1 MNILRLS
8 WKNIISKPLPSL
20 LSMLLLAVGLSTAII
35 LKLTE
40 HQLTENINNTGK
52 DVKLVIG
59 AKGSRLQLVLS
70 SVFQID
76 NPTGN
81 INYGFYSLLK
91 RNKMIKEMIP
101 VSMGDSYKRK
111 RIVGTNHDYVS
122 LFSGEL
128 KEGVLFE
135 KPLEATIGSAVANE
149 LGLKVGDEFVGG
161 HGMEEILDFH
171 DEYKYNVVGILE
183 KSGSVLDNLILTP
196 VQTVWIMHAGH
207 DHDSEYTLGGTE
219 EGGHDE
225 HEHAQEE
232 ILEDSLPQKDEE
244 HEHEHEGHDHGHEH
258 DHHDHV
264 EVNLDSVLANIDP
277 KDREIT
283 AILFPN
289 LSGSA
294 KIGILNNANNQ
305 PGMMAVDPAPEI
317 ALLKNKLTPFVS
329 IIVAISWFI
338 TVIAMFSVFIGLLN
352 SLRGRKYEI
361 ALMRVLGA
369 SKGKVLISILFEGVI
384 LSVLGY
390 LLCLVLSHAGME
402 LIGNWMQNEYQYEF
416 TGWIFLTSELTY
428 LLVAIVIGLVS
439 ALIPAYKAYNTD
451 ISETLSK

>member
-8 WKNIISKPLPSL
+8 WKNIISKPLPSI
-20 LSMLLLAVGLSTAII
+20 LSVLLLAVGLSTAII

-81 INYGFYSLLK
+81 INYGFYTLLK
-91 RNKMIKEMIP
+91 RNRMIKEMIP

-111 RIVGTNHDYVS
+111 RIVGTNQDYIR
-122 LFSGEL
+122 LFSGKL

-135 KPLEATIGSAVANE
+135 KPLEAIIGIAVAAE

-161 HGMEEILDFH
+161 HGMEEVLHSH
-171 DEYKYNVVGILE
+171 DEYKYKVVGVLE
-183 KSGSVLDNLILTP
+183 RSGSVLDNLILTP

-207 DHDSEYTLGGTE
+207 NDDSEYTLGAG
-219 EGGHDE
+219 DKAM
-225 HEHAQEE
+225 HAPEVV
-232 ILEDSLPQKDEE
+232 LEDSLSQIAEE
-244 HEHEHEGHDHGHEH
+244 HNHEHHHHDH
-258 DHHDHV
+258 HV

-289 LSGSA
+289 LSGNA
-294 KIGILNNANNQ
+294 KIGVLNNANNQ
-305 PGMMAVDPAPEI
+305 PSMMAVDPAPEI
-317 ALLKNKLTPFVS
+317 MLLKNKLTPFVS

-338 TVIAMFSVFIGLLN
+338 TIIAMFSVFIGLLN

-369 SKGKVLISILFEGVI
+369 SKSKVLVSILFEGVI

-402 LIGNWMQNEYQYEF
+402 LIGSWMQNEYQYEF
-416 TGWIFLTSELTY
+416 TGWIFLNSELTY
-428 LLVAIVIGLVS
+428 LLVAIAIGLVS

>member
-1 MNILRLS
+1 MNILKLS
-8 WKNIISKPLPSL
+8 WKNITSKPLPSI

-81 INYGFYSLLK
+81 INYGFYTLLK
-91 RNKMIKEMIP
+91 RNRMIKEMIP

-111 RIVGTNHDYVS
+111 RIVGTNQGYVR
-122 LFSGEL
+122 LFSGKL

-135 KPLEATIGSAVANE
+135 KPLEATIGIAVATE

-161 HGMEEILDFH
+161 HGMEEVLHSH
-171 DEYKYNVVGILE
+171 DEYKYKVVGVLRR
-183 KSGSVLDNLILTP
+183 SGSVLDNLILTP

-207 DHDSEYTLGGTE
+207 GDDSEYTLGAGDKSMHTPKE
-219 EGGHDE
+219 VV
-225 HEHAQEE
+225 
-232 ILEDSLPQKDEE
+232 EDSLSQMAKEHN
-244 HEHEHEGHDHGHEH
+244 HEHHHH

-264 EVNLDSVLANIDP
+264 EVNLDSLLANIDP

-289 LSGSA
+289 LSGNA
-294 KIGILNNANNQ
+294 KIGVLNNANNQ
-305 PGMMAVDPAPEI
+305 PNMMAVDPAPEI
-317 ALLKNKLTPFVS
+317 MLLKNKLTPFVS
-329 IIVAISWFI
+329 IIIAISWFI
-338 TVIAMFSVFIGLLN
+338 TIIAMFSVFIGLLN

-369 SKGKVLISILFEGVI
+369 SKAKVLVSILFEGVI

-390 LLCLVLSHAGME
+390 ILCLVLSHAGME

-416 TGWIFLTSELTY
+416 TGWIFLRSELTY
-428 LLVAIVIGLVS
+428 LLVAIAIGLVS
-439 ALIPAYKAYNTD
+439 ALFPAYKAYKTD

>member
-8 WKNIISKPLPSL
+8 WKNIISKPLPSI
-20 LSMLLLAVGLSTAII
+20 LSVLLLAVGLSTAII

-81 INYGFYSLLK
+81 INYGFYTLLK
-91 RNKMIKEMIP
+91 RNRMIKEMIP

-111 RIVGTNHDYVS
+111 RIVGTNQDYIR
-122 LFSGEL
+122 LFSGKL

-135 KPLEATIGSAVANE
+135 NPLEATIGSVVASE

-161 HGMEEILDFH
+161 HGMEEVLHSH
-171 DEYKYNVVGILE
+171 DEYKYKVVGVLE
-183 KSGSVLDNLILTP
+183 RSGSVLDNLILTP

-207 DHDSEYTLGGTE
+207 NDDSEYTLGAGDKEMHAPE
-219 EGGHDE
+219 EV
-225 HEHAQEE
+225 
-232 ILEDSLPQKDEE
+232 LEDSLSQIAEE
-244 HEHEHEGHDHGHEH
+244 HNHEHHHHDH
-258 DHHDHV
+258 HV

-289 LSGSA
+289 LSGNA
-294 KIGILNNANNQ
+294 KIGVLNNANNQ
-305 PGMMAVDPAPEI
+305 PSMMAVDPAPEI
-317 ALLKNKLTPFVS
+317 MLLKNKLTPFVS

-338 TVIAMFSVFIGLLN
+338 TIIAMFSVFIGLLN

-369 SKGKVLISILFEGVI
+369 SKSKVLVSILFEGVI

-402 LIGNWMQNEYQYEF
+402 LIGSWMQNEYQYEF
-416 TGWIFLTSELTY
+416 TGWIFLNSELTY
-428 LLVAIVIGLVS
+428 LLVAIAIGLVS

>member
-1 MNILRLS
+1 MNVLRLS

-20 LSMLLLAVGLSTAII
+20 LSMLLLAVGLSTGII

-52 DVKLVIG
+52 DIKLVIG

-91 RNKMIKEMIP
+91 RNKLIKEMIP

-111 RIVGTNHDYVS
+111 RIVGTNHDYIR

-128 KEGVLFE
+128 KEGVLFK
-135 KPLEATIGSAVANE
+135 KPLEATIGSAVASE
-149 LGLKVGDEFVGG
+149 LGLKVGADFVGG
-161 HGMEEILDFH
+161 HGMEEVLHSH
-171 DEYKYNVVGILE
+171 DEYKYKVVGVLE
-183 KSGSVLDNLILTP
+183 RSGSVLDNLILTP

-207 DHDSEYTLGGTE
+207 GHDSEYTLGGAKE
-219 EGGHDE
+219 EIYDVPELEEVLVDSLSQKHEVHNHEGHSHE
-225 HEHAQEE
+225 HHEHA
-232 ILEDSLPQKDEE
+232 
-244 HEHEHEGHDHGHEH
+244 
-258 DHHDHV
+258 
-264 EVNLDSVLANIDP
+264 EVNLEELLANIDP

-289 LSGSA
+289 LSGNA
-294 KIGILNNANNQ
+294 KIGVLNNANNQ
-305 PGMMAVDPAPEI
+305 PNMMAVDPAPEI

-329 IIVAISWFI
+329 IIIAISWFI
-338 TVIAMFSVFIGLLN
+338 TIIAMFSVFIGLLS

-369 SKGKVLISILFEGVI
+369 SKSKVLISILFEGVI

-390 LLCLVLSHAGME
+390 LLCLVLSHSGME

-416 TGWIFLTSELTY
+416 TGWIFLNSELTY

>member
-1 MNILRLS
+1 MNILILS

-70 SVFQID
+70 GVFQID

-81 INYGFYSLLK
+81 INYGFYSLMK

-111 RIVGTNHDYVS
+111 RIVGTNHDYIR
-122 LFSGEL
+122 LFSGKL

-135 KPLEATIGSAVANE
+135 KPLEATIGNVVASE

-161 HGMEEILDFH
+161 HGMEEVLHSH
-171 DEYKYNVVGILE
+171 DEYKYKVVGVLE
-183 KSGSVLDNLILTP
+183 RSGSVLDNLILTP

-207 DHDSEYTLGGTE
+207 NDDSEYTLEGTE
-219 EGGHDE
+219 EAAHDE
-225 HEHAQEE
+225 HEHAHEE
-232 ILEDSLPQKDEE
+232 ILEDSLPQKYEE
-244 HEHEHEGHDHGHEH
+244 HN
-258 DHHDHV
+258 HHDHNHHEHA
-264 EVNLDSVLANIDP
+264 EVNLEELLANIDP

-289 LSGSA
+289 LSGNA
-294 KIGILNNANNQ
+294 KIGVLNNANNQ
-305 PGMMAVDPAPEI
+305 PNMMAVDPAPEI

-329 IIVAISWFI
+329 IIIAISWFI
-338 TVIAMFSVFIGLLN
+338 TIIAMFSVFIGLLN

-369 SKGKVLISILFEGVI
+369 SKAKVLVSILFEGVI

-416 TGWIFLTSELTY
+416 TGWIFLNSELTY
-428 LLVAIVIGLVS
+428 LLVAIAIGLVS
-439 ALIPAYKAYNTD
+439 ALIPAYKGYNTD

>member
-81 INYGFYSLLK
+81 INYGFYTLLK
-91 RNKMIKEMIP
+91 RNRMIKEMIP

-111 RIVGTNHDYVS
+111 RIVGTNHDYIR
-122 LFSGEL
+122 LFSGKL
-128 KEGVLFE
+128 KDGVLFE
-135 KPLEATIGSAVANE
+135 KPLEATIGNVVASE

-161 HGMEEILDFH
+161 HGMEEVLHSH
-171 DEYKYNVVGILE
+171 DEYKYKVVGVLDR
-183 KSGSVLDNLILTP
+183 SGSVLDNLILTP

-207 DHDSEYTLGGTE
+207 NDDSEYTLEGTE
-219 EGGHDE
+219 EAAHDE
-225 HEHAQEE
+225 HEHAHEE
-232 ILEDSLPQKDEE
+232 ILEDSLPQKHEE
-244 HEHEHEGHDHGHEH
+244 HNHEHHEH
-258 DHHDHV
+258 A
-264 EVNLDSVLANIDP
+264 ELNLEELLANIDP

-289 LSGSA
+289 LSGNA
-294 KIGILNNANNQ
+294 KIGVLNNANNQ
-305 PGMMAVDPAPEI
+305 PNMMAVDPAPEI

-329 IIVAISWFI
+329 IIIAISWFI

-369 SKGKVLISILFEGVI
+369 SKAKVLVSILFEGII

-416 TGWIFLTSELTY
+416 TGWIFLNSELTY
-428 LLVAIVIGLVS
+428 LLVAIAIGLVS